1 MPSLPSPVSA
11 RSRTLQTRRRLQ
23 DLEVLY
29 KISNIINT
37 TQDRGK
43 VLKAVL
49 KEVVRITGATSGS
62 IAILDEKKGILNI
75 ESAINIPTQTWR
87 RLKLQLGL
95 GVTGWAAYK
104 GVAVRVADV
113 RNDARYVA
121 IKPDIRSELAV
132 PMLLKGR
139 VIGVINVD
147 STRIGAFTD
156 DDERLLV
163 AVAEQSSR
171 VFETA
176 RLYGKAQRHAEQLE
190 TLLAL
195 SRRLATPAPTSG
207 VVKLAASEGRELLEV
222 DACVF
227 LEVLEEGAAVEAR
240 AQSGDFVSFSAGPWS
255 RTAGTLLMP
264 VTRRAKI
271 LTVPNLK
278 ERRPFWL
285 GTVPGIEDASS
296 LLAVP
301 VVYRDHILG
310 VLLALSEAPREFT
323 DSETRLFELL
333 ANQVAVALENARRSE
348 RIMQMEDNLHK
359 AERFSLLGTLAAEIA
374 HEIRN
379 PVTIINLLLE
389 SVVEATTDNEQ
400 ASHDLGIIREKL
412 DRIERIVNQT
422 LSMSRDRDPQRER
435 VDINRAISDMLMF
448 MNYKF
453 DKGNVEVRP
462 SLGDDLPAVL
472 ADPGH
477 VQQVLLNLIIN
488 AQEAMPTGGRLGV
501 RTRRASDPDL
511 GECVCI
517 SVQDTGQG
525 IDPGS
530 KEQLFEPFFTT
541 REKGTGLGLFISRKL
556 VTANKGDIRVRARE
570 GGGTSFDVFLPAAA
584 TDATLQDGTAP

>member
-1 MPSLPSPVSA
+1 MSSLTSSAPVS
-11 RSRTLQTRRRLQ
+11 SQTLRTRRGLQ

-62 IAILDEKKGILNI
+62 IAILDEKRGILNI
-75 ESAINIPTQTWR
+75 ESAINIPAATWR
-87 RLKLQLGL
+87 RLKLQLGV
-95 GVTGWAAYK
+95 GVTGWSAYK
-104 GVAVRVADV
+104 GVPVRVADV
-113 RNDARYVA
+113 RGDSHYVA

-147 STRIGAFTD
+147 STRTGAFGA
-156 DDERLLV
+156 DDERLLM

-176 RLYGKAQRHAEQLE
+176 RLYGRAQRHAEQLE
-190 TLLAL
+190 MLLAM
-195 SRRLATPAPTSG
+195 SRLLATPSPASAI
-207 VVKLAASEGRELLEV
+207 VKMAATQGRELLGV

-227 LEVLEEGAAVEAR
+227 LEVLDEGAAVEAR
-240 AQSGDFVSFSAGPWS
+240 AQAGSFVTFSAGPWS

-264 VTRRAKI
+264 VTKRGKI
-271 LTVPNLK
+271 LSVPNLK

-285 GTVPGIEDASS
+285 GSVPGIEDASS

-301 VVYRDHILG
+301 VVYRERVLG
-310 VLLALSEAPREFT
+310 VLLALSEAPREFSG
-323 DSETRLFELL
+323 SETRLLELL
-333 ANQVAVALENARRSE
+333 ANQAAVALENARRNE
-348 RIMQMEDNLHK
+348 RIMQMEENLHR

-389 SVVEATTDNEQ
+389 SVVEAAKSNDQ
-400 ASHDLGIIREKL
+400 AAHDLGIIREKL

-422 LSMSRDRDPQRER
+422 LSMSRDRDPQSET
-435 VDINRAISDMLMF
+435 VDANRAIEDMLMF
-448 MNYKF
+448 TGYKF
-453 DKGNVEVRP
+453 AKANVEVRK
-462 SLGDDLPAVL
+462 SFAEDLPTIV

-477 VQQVLLNLIIN
+477 LQQVLLNLIVN
-488 AQEAMPTGGRLGV
+488 AMQAMPDGGRLGI
-501 RTRRASDPDL
+501 RTRRLRDREL
-511 GECVCI
+511 GDCVCI
-517 SVQDTGQG
+517 SVQDTGPG
-525 IDPGS
+525 IAAESVD
-530 KEQLFEPFFTT
+530 QLFEPFFTT
-541 REKGTGLGLFISRKL
+541 REKGTGLGLFISRRL
-556 VTANKGDIRVRARE
+556 ARANRGDIRVRSRD
-570 GGGTSFDVFLPAAA
+570 GGGTSFDVLLPVGSV
-584 TDATLQDGTAP
+584 DAPQNGTEQ